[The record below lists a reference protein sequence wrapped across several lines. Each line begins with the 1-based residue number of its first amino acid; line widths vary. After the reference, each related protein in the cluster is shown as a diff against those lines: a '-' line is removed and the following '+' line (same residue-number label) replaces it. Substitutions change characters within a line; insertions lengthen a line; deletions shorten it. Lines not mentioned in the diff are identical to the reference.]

1 MSRLPIQFLAIPIIA
16 LTIFFVWDFSQRVV
30 TNLRIDQAAKE
41 YTIKVAHAQATQTA
55 LIAEKARVASPDYAE
70 EVARSKWRWA
80 RDGETVVVT
89 QVTPVAPTPVPV
101 PQISIP
107 KPTTTWWQD
116 LVDFLFGP

>member
-1 MSRLPIQFLAIPIIA
+1 MSRLPIQFLAIPILA
-16 LTIFFVWDFSQRVV
+16 LTFFFVWDFSQRVV
-30 TNLRIDQAAKE
+30 TNVRIDQAEKE
-41 YTIKVAHAQATQTA
+41 YEIKVAQAEVIRTA
-55 LIAEKARVASPDYAE
+55 LIAEKTRVASPAYAE

-80 RDGETVVVT
+80 RDGEMVVIP

-107 KPTTTWWQD
+107 KPASSWWQE